1 MKSLLLAS
9 MCLAYD
15 SNGDCVDRQV
25 FVAQAWDGPTS
36 AVQCEDE
43 MTASL
48 RRLKQEGYERMFQLE
63 CETTSGS
70 EEVD

>member
-15 SNGDCVDRQV
+15 GAGDCEDRQV
-25 FVAQAWDGPTS
+25 FVAQAWEGPTS

-43 MTASL
+43 LAASM
-48 RRLKQEGYERMFQLE
+48 RRLKIEGYERMFELE
-63 CETTSGS
+63 CETVGN
-70 EEVD
+70 EE